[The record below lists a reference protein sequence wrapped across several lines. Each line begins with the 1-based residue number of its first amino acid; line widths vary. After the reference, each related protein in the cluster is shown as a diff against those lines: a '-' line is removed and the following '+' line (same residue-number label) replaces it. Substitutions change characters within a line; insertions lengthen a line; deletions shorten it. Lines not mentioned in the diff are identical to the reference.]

1 MWREKWRMWNA
12 TLSTRRNA
20 TPSMSRNATLSIQR
34 NATRFQ
40 PQERWNK
47 LKWSAQRTTME
58 RRPARTMILSWQ
70 SVTLKRNAKRSPMR
84 NAKKCRIKS
93 AKISRFKFA
102 TMLWRR
108 RQRRCQSRVAKPSK
122 RKFAIDKIL
131 CKYTTPRLVLFMP
144 MCYYASAA
152 RSYFLRIS
160 LSGVFWGWPGDIV
173 GISWVYLEQILG
185 ISSAYL
191 GHILDIIRHIL
202 DIFGGYLGNILG
214 ISDADADDVHSLA
227 NLLSKSGQVFLPMGP
242 HGPYWPIWPYLQTCS
257 SRFLLDVNSL
267 SFQTNL
273 CL

>member
-102 TMLWRR
+102 TMLWRQ

-131 CKYTTPRLVLFMP
+131 WKYTTPRLVLFMP

-173 GISWVYLEQILG
+173 GISWAYLGYTLSKYWAYHQHILGIYWILFGISWTYLGDILG
-185 ISSAYL
+185 ISWKYL
-191 GHILDIIRHIL
+191 GDIWCWCWWCTL
-202 DIFGGYLGNILG
+202 P
-214 ISDADADDVHSLA
+214 
-227 NLLSKSGQVFLPMGP
+227 GQPFK
-242 HGPYWPIWPYLQTCS
+242 
-257 SRFLLDVNSL
+257 
-267 SFQTNL
+267 
-273 CL
+273 